1 MQLLPFSVALV
12 LDAHLFH
19 VFSRLCFISFFRR
32 LIRMCAVYDLVALVY
47 CLGYAISVWHVF
59 VLFLFHAHAYAY
71 AYALAQVNVLLFAV
85 HIVH

>member
-1 MQLLPFSVALV
+1 MQLLPFSVAPV
-12 LDAHLFH
+12 LDACLFH

-32 LIRMCAVYDLVALVY
+32 LIRMCAVYDLVALEY

-59 VLFLFHAHAYAY
+59 VLFLFYAYAY